1 MERCRETALPCG
13 RAQGSV
19 PHFSLLRSCLLSLCS
34 EKLLVGRS
42 TWWDLGG
49 NGAVWLC
56 VPTEYRNVLKWGFA
70 VLAKSLPL
78 PVPQFPHKQKGSG
91 EQELHVLPL
100 QLASCPGLQPA
111 CCCAHC
117 QPGSSEV
124 WSCCSPALSL
134 RLV

>member
-1 MERCRETALPCG
+1 MPFG

-78 PVPQFPHKQKGSG
+78 PVPQFPHMYPKGQQHIAAPSMQPWAG
-91 EQELHVLPL
+91 VGLHHPQLCSLQRDQCRSHKEQ
-100 QLASCPGLQPA
+100 
-111 CCCAHC
+111 
-117 QPGSSEV
+117 
-124 WSCCSPALSL
+124 L
-134 RLV
+134 RQ